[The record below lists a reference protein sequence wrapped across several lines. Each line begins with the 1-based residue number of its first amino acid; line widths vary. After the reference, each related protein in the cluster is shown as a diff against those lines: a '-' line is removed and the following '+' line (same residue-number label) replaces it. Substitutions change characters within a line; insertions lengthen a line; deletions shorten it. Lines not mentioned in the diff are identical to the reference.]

1 MQLSAVLASPFVLPS
16 IPRVVALLLSELER
30 EEADLKKITQLIS
43 QDPALTIR
51 LMQLSNSGYFRM
63 SGRVNSVSECL
74 AIVGLSHVRT
84 MTNASATKASLRAVV
99 GINLQQYWSYSL
111 DVAKVSRSLA
121 GVVRQN
127 QQAAFTAGMIHY
139 VGEIVLR
146 LLMPTEMARLD
157 SDLPRDGAGTAPPA
171 ERKPI
176 SISNVREQRAKQQ
189 KRSMPRRNL
198 PIEPATLLFGGAGI
212 MVGGLILSM
221 FYSPLLWLAFAG
233 VVLFIAA
240 FVWSIFRQ
248 APERPVSGG
257 PPRQGGK
264 VFWRD
269 RYIDVTPDASVGSK
283 LMRRVRRK

>member
-157 SDLPRDGAGTAPPA
+157 SDLPALDARRAKAERRLFGFNYAEVGAGLARQWLFP
-171 ERKPI
+171 EPI
-176 SISNVREQRAKQQ
+176 IDALACQDTPFLDNAY
-189 KRSMPRRNL
+189 
-198 PIEPATLLFGGAGI
+198 EPL
-212 MVGGLILSM
+212 
-221 FYSPLLWLAFAG
+221 AG
-233 VVLFIAA
+233 VLHLAA
-240 FVWSIFRQ
+240 
-248 APERPVSGG
+248 
-257 PPRQGGK
+257 
-264 VFWRD
+264 WRGRSKD
-269 RYIDVTPDASVGSK
+269 AGLNQREMAVTFPGSVGDVLS
-283 LMRRVRRK
+283 LDIDMVLQQDPIDWSSPRSR